1 MKIHGVSVNLAY
13 VESQFREAD
22 FDLHAV
28 GRENQIFLVSEID
41 YGERILH
48 FTKERFTF
56 HPSIWHTVVV
66 DKIPLTSSAK
76 VDYATLDAQ
85 MAET

>member
-1 MKIHGVSVNLAY
+1 MKIHGVSVNLVY

-28 GRENQIFLVSEID
+28 GRENRIFLVSAID
-41 YGERILH
+41 YGEQILH
-48 FTKERFTF
+48 FAKERFTF
-56 HPSIWHTVVV
+56 HPSVWQTAVV

-76 VDYATLDAQ
+76 VDYAALDAQ